1 MVVVVAGS
9 STCAGNSP
17 VPRCYD
23 GQTAAGSRE
32 QDYGHWI
39 SDRASAIGLEPTES
53 PIHELAAFTCDPC
66 SNVTHADVRHKFAE
80 GIDYARCA
88 GAGPDVRFVRED
100 CGREW
105 EGAPLYSLR
114 CELIEP

>member
-1 MVVVVAGS
+1 MTG
-9 STCAGNSP
+9 T
-17 VPRCYD
+17 
-23 GQTAAGSRE
+23 
-32 QDYGHWI
+32 
-39 SDRASAIGLEPTES
+39 PTES